1 MIEDLGEPAPE
12 FRDSETTDN
21 NDNKNRYTQV
31 ENDILFN
38 PIEGYDEE
46 KIDQDVEYKK
56 DQELKEGK
64 EEGKEEKEKEN
75 INIPSKNPSISIK
88 SNKEIKKL
96 KIILLGEIG
105 VGKTSL
111 IKKFV
116 GNKNNLNDN
125 PGNDFIIKNIDIDEN
140 TTAELS
146 IYDTTNEEKLG
157 KITKNYYKDAHGAI
171 IVFDLTNKESF
182 NKVKFWLKE
191 IDTNGPRDIV
201 LCLLGNKSDLTYDR
215 TVQYEDAKETAG
227 DNLYYEISSK
237 TGNNVSLAF
246 EQLTYEIIE
255 KQNEEKDNPDKVLRG
270 KEGRRTADLNDIN
283 QMNKDLFGK
292 KKCC

>member
-1 MIEDLGEPAPE
+1 MFEDIGEPAPE

-21 NDNKNRYTQV
+21 NDNDNKNRYTQV
-31 ENDILFN
+31 DNDILFN
-38 PIEGYDEE
+38 PIEGYEEE
-46 KIDQDVEYKK
+46 KIDQDVGDKK
-56 DQELKEGK
+56 EDIKE
-64 EEGKEEKEKEN
+64 EEKEKVDL
-75 INIPSKNPSISIK
+75 PSKNPSMIIK
-88 SNKEIKKL
+88 PNKEIKKL

-105 VGKTSL
+105 VGKTSI
-111 IKKFV
+111 IKKYV
-116 GNKNNLNDN
+116 GKNNLNDN
-125 PGNDFIIKNIDIDEN
+125 PENDFVIKNYDIDEN
-140 TTAELS
+140 TTAELT

-157 KITKNYYKDAHGAI
+157 KITKNYYKDAHGAL

-182 NKVKFWLKE
+182 NKVKYWLKE
-191 IDTNGPRDIV
+191 IDSNAPRDIV
-201 LCLLGNKSDLTYDR
+201 LCLLGNKADLTYDR
-215 TVQYEDAKETAG
+215 IIQYEDAKEIAG

-283 QMNKDLFGK
+283 EMNKDLFGK
-292 KKCC
+292 KKCCQ

>member
-1 MIEDLGEPAPE
+1 MFEDIGEPAPE

-21 NDNKNRYTQV
+21 NDNDNKNRYTQV
-31 ENDILFN
+31 DNDILFN
-38 PIEGYDEE
+38 PIEGYEEE
-46 KIDQDVEYKK
+46 KIDQDVGDKK
-56 DQELKEGK
+56 EDIKE
-64 EEGKEEKEKEN
+64 EEKEKVDL
-75 INIPSKNPSISIK
+75 PSKNPSMIIK
-88 SNKEIKKL
+88 PNKEIKKL

-105 VGKTSL
+105 VGKTSI
-111 IKKFV
+111 IKKYV
-116 GNKNNLNDN
+116 GKNNLNDN
-125 PGNDFIIKNIDIDEN
+125 PENDFVIKNYDIDEN
-140 TTAELS
+140 TTAELT

-157 KITKNYYKDAHGAI
+157 KITKNYYKDAHGAL

-182 NKVKFWLKE
+182 NKVKYWLKE
-191 IDTNGPRDIV
+191 IDSNAPRDIV
-201 LCLLGNKSDLTYDR
+201 LCLLGNKADLTYDR
-215 TVQYEDAKETAG
+215 IVQYEDAKETAG

-283 QMNKDLFGK
+283 EMNKDLFGK
-292 KKCC
+292 KKCCQ